1 MTMRPTE
8 RLRLDDLAPS
18 ETPVARMKGTPRPER
33 GTRPSDALISS
44 VWSFDGRGGDQVYRW
59 YGTLPRPLVERLLGL
74 YCPPGT
80 RVLDPF
86 VGLGATLD
94 AAADAGLQAHGLDVN
109 PLACLAARVRL
120 FTGGASAAAVSRAR
134 VVVAGLRLRRAP
146 EGCAPWAAALR
157 DENLD
162 YARKWFRA
170 DTLGALLRLLFA
182 IADEE
187 DAAVARVHLV
197 AAAQIIREVASVDP
211 RCTHHLVT
219 KQKPFIDPLPLWL
232 EQVAQVVRAVRPNAA
247 DPRRVVVQQ
256 ASALECPGELPP
268 AGFVLIHPPYLGV
281 INYHLIH
288 RLATDL
294 LGIVQQVRAP
304 EALAG
309 LDFGHERLRATDMS
323 TDRTETY
330 QRSVERLADAM
341 AGATAADAR
350 CVVII
355 GDQRHKGHLRHPF
368 TDYISAF
375 ESRGFLLEENFIWL
389 LQNNGGMH
397 VLRRG
402 HFIDHNYILVFNRIP
417 ATPPPRRKSSKG
429 CGAT

>member
-1 MTMRPTE
+1 MRPTE
-8 RLRLDDLAPS
+8 RLLFEELAPA
-18 ETPVARMKGTPRPER
+18 EAPVEEVKGVRRAEKGARA
-33 GTRPSDALISS
+33 SDAFISS

-59 YGTLPRPLVERLLGL
+59 YGTLPRALVERLFGL

-94 AAADAGLQAHGLDVN
+94 VAADAGLQAHGFDVN
-109 PLACLAARVRL
+109 PLACLAAGVRL
-120 FTGGASAAAVSRAR
+120 FTGAASSAAVPRAR
-134 VVVAGLRLRRAP
+134 ALAARMRLHPAP
-146 EGCAPWAAALR
+146 KGCVPWAAALR
-157 DENLD
+157 EEKFD

-170 DTLGALLRLLFA
+170 DTLDAVLALLFA

-187 DAAVARVHLV
+187 DAAVARLHFV

-247 DPRRVVVQQ
+247 DPRHVVVQQ
-256 ASALECPGELPP
+256 GSALECLGESPK
-268 AGFVLIHPPYLGV
+268 AGFALIHPPYLGV

-294 LGIVQQVRAP
+294 LGIVQQVCAP
-304 EALAG
+304 KSLVG
-309 LDFGHERLRATDMS
+309 LDFGYERLRAADMS
-323 TDRTETY
+323 TDRTDTY
-330 QRSVERLADAM
+330 QTSVERLADAV
-341 AGATAADAR
+341 AGGTAPAAR

-355 GDQRHKGHLRHPF
+355 GDQRYKGHLRHPF
-368 TDYISAF
+368 TDFIAAF

-402 HFIDHNYILVFNRIP
+402 HFIDHNYILVFNRTP
-417 ATPPPRRKSSKG
+417 AAPTPRRKTSKRS
-429 CGAT
+429 GAT